1 MPNLTVVKS
10 SDDLETIPK
19 RRPTLYKVLAIRL
32 RNWEPADY
40 NNEFLALL
48 EMIRDAQV
56 PKRYQSMMVRAVV
69 GAYIQF
75 DYMTDEEKDE
85 VADTIESLNGVG
97 LVQDIYNS
105 SPFNSRRNVL
115 LKQLSYHMR
124 FK

>member
-115 LKQLSYHMR
+115 
-124 FK
+124 